1 MYKKNSLGLNVER
14 SMQKLNPVFI
24 LVNPQMAENI
34 GAAARAML
42 NFGFS
47 NLRLV
52 SPRENHLSDRA
63 LAMAAGAGKV
73 LDQAKVFE
81 NLADACKDLNE
92 VLATSARER
101 YKYKDVI
108 DPIMGCDTILQSC
121 SSGLKVGIL
130 FGGERAG
137 LSNEDLFLA
146 KKLIRVPSNPE
157 FSSLNL
163 AQSVLLISYQLNV
176 WSLKQNEEI
185 IQTNVSVTK
194 ANYEEMQAFAT
205 KLENELDK
213 KNFFYPEGKK
223 KRMKTRLRKLIYGLE
238 LSKEDVKI
246 FHGMLKS
253 LVKKN

>member
-1 MYKKNSLGLNVER
+1 
-14 SMQKLNPVFI
+14 MQKLNPVFI

-42 NFGFS
+42 NFGFL

-52 SPRENHLSDRA
+52 SPRENHLSDKA

-101 YKYKDVI
+101 YKYKDVM
-108 DPIMGCDTILQSC
+108 DPIIGCDTIFQSC
-121 SSGLKVGIL
+121 ASGFKVGIL

-146 KKLIRVPSNPE
+146 KRLIRIPSSPI

-163 AQSVLLISYQLNV
+163 AQSVLLICYQLNIC
-176 WSLKQNEEI
+176 SIGTNENSSQAEL
-185 IQTNVSVTK
+185 SDTK
-194 ANYEEMQAFAT
+194 ANYDEIQAYLT
-205 KLENELDK
+205 KLENELDQRK
-213 KNFFYPEGKK
+213 FFYPEGKK

-246 FHGMLKS
+246 FQGVLKS
-253 LVKKN
+253 LVKKD

>member
-1 MYKKNSLGLNVER
+1 
-14 SMQKLNPVFI
+14 MQKLNPVFI

-34 GAAARAML
+34 GATARAML
-42 NFGFS
+42 NFGFL

-63 LAMAAGAGKV
+63 LAMAAGAGRV
-73 LDQAKVFE
+73 LDQAQVFK
-81 NLADACKDLNE
+81 NVADACKDLNE

-101 YKYKDVI
+101 YKYKDVV
-108 DPIMGCDTILQSC
+108 DPIMGCDAIFQSC
-121 SSGLKVGIL
+121 ISGVKVGIL

-146 KKLIRVPSNPE
+146 KKLIRIPSNPI

-176 WSLKQNEEI
+176 CSLKK
-185 IQTNVSVTK
+185 NVEFSLNNLPISK

-205 KLENELDK
+205 RLENELDK
-213 KNFFYPEGKK
+213 KNFFLPG
-223 KRMKTRLRKLIYGLE
+223 RQ
-238 LSKEDVKI
+238 KETHED
-246 FHGMLKS
+246 
-253 LVKKN
+253 

>member
-1 MYKKNSLGLNVER
+1 MH
-14 SMQKLNPVFI
+14 KLNPVFI
-24 LVNPQMAENI
+24 LVKPQMAENV
-34 GAAARAML
+34 GAVARAML
-42 NFGFS
+42 NFGFL

-73 LDQAKVFE
+73 LDQAQVFE

-92 VLATSARER
+92 ILATSARDR
-101 YKYKDVI
+101 YKYKDVV
-108 DPIMGCDTILQSC
+108 DPIIGCDTIFKNC
-121 SSGLKVGIL
+121 ARGYKIGIL

-146 KKLIRVPSNPE
+146 KKLIRIPSNPT

-163 AQSVLLISYQLNV
+163 AQSVLLICYQLKV
-176 WSLKQNEEI
+176 RFIGKIEK
-185 IQTNVSVTK
+185 VSQAKLSSTK
-194 ANYEEMQAFAT
+194 ANYEEIQAFMT

-213 KNFFYPEGKK
+213 QNFFHPEGKK

-246 FHGMLKS
+246 FQGVLKS
-253 LVKKN
+253 LVKKT